1 MDKYIILVL
10 MCVVGYFSKNK
21 GLLYASIIVLLL
33 SFLPFQDKTLGFLK
47 SKGLKFGVFIL
58 TIAILS
64 PIALGQISIK
74 NLIETFTSYQGLV
87 AVIIG
92 IIASLLSTQG
102 IQFQTIS
109 PNVVIAVSIGTIIG
123 IVSLGG
129 TAIGPII
136 ASGITFVIIKLIEN
150 FIR

>member
-1 MDKYIILVL
+1 MDKYIILGL

-47 SKGLKFGVFIL
+47 SKGLKFGVLIL

-74 NLIETFTSYQGLV
+74 NLIETFTSYQGLI

-92 IIASLLSTQG
+92 IIASLLSKQG
-102 IQFQTIS
+102 IQFQSIS
-109 PNVVIAVSIGTIIG
+109 PNVVIAGSIGIIIG

-129 TAIGPII
+129 TAVGPII
-136 ASGITFVIIKLIEN
+136 ASGMTFVIIKLIEN

>member
-33 SFLPFQDKTLGFLK
+33 SILPFQDKTLGFFK

-74 NLIETFTSYQGLV
+74 NLIETFTSYQGLI

-92 IIASLLSTQG
+92 IIASLLSKQG
-102 IQFQTIS
+102 IQFQSIS
-109 PNVVIAVSIGTIIG
+109 PNVVIAGSIGIIIG
-123 IVSLGG
+123 IVSLVG
-129 TAIGPII
+129 TAVGPII
-136 ASGITFVIIKLIEN
+136 ASGMTFVIIKLIGN

>member
-33 SFLPFQDKTLGFLK
+33 SILPFQDKTLGFFK

-74 NLIETFTSYQGLV
+74 NLIETFTSYQGLI

-92 IIASLLSTQG
+92 IIASLLSKQG
-102 IQFQTIS
+102 IQFQSIS
-109 PNVVIAVSIGTIIG
+109 PNVVIAGS
-123 IVSLGG
+123 
-129 TAIGPII
+129 
-136 ASGITFVIIKLIEN
+136 KL
-150 FIR
+150 

>member
-1 MDKYIILVL
+1 M
-10 MCVVGYFSKNK
+10 
-21 GLLYASIIVLLL
+21 
-33 SFLPFQDKTLGFLK
+33 
-47 SKGLKFGVFIL
+47 FIL

-74 NLIETFTSYQGLV
+74 NLIETFTSYQGLI

-92 IIASLLSTQG
+92 IIASLLSKQG
-102 IQFQTIS
+102 IQFQSIS
-109 PNVVIAVSIGTIIG
+109 PNVVIAGSIGIIIG

-129 TAIGPII
+129 TAVGPII
-136 ASGITFVIIKLIEN
+136 ASGMTFVIIKLIGN

>member
-33 SFLPFQDKTLGFLK
+33 SILPFQDKTLGFFK

-74 NLIETFTSYQGLV
+74 NLIETFTSYQGLI

-92 IIASLLSTQG
+92 IIASLLSKQG
-102 IQFQTIS
+102 IQFQSIS
-109 PNVVIAVSIGTIIG
+109 PNVVIAGKCFNKIFYPYLT
-123 IVSLGG
+123 
-129 TAIGPII
+129 
-136 ASGITFVIIKLIEN
+136 
-150 FIR
+150 